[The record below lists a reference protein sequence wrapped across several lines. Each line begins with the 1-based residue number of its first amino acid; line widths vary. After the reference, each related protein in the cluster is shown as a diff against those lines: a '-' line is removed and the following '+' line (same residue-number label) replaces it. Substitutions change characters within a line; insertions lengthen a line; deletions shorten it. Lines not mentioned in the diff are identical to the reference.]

1 MADVSQQVTLSLLT
15 EFENHSILKPS
26 HDNPTAL
33 DTLLDQVAAR
43 SSALPP
49 LRTRVP
55 PRRLKTRSP
64 ACRRRAPCRARMRLN
79 NGASRLNATLA
90 CQGP

>member
-1 MADVSQQVTLSLLT
+1 MANVSQQVTLSLLT

-33 DTLLDQVAAR
+33 DTLLDQVAAW

-55 PRRLKTRSP
+55 PRRLNTRSP
-64 ACRRRAPCRARMRLN
+64 ACRRRAHAHAGRGCA
-79 NGASRLNATLA
+79 
-90 CQGP
+90 